1 MALSRFWSYII
12 ALSIVYIFYM
22 MFTGQM
28 YTLSQLVNGKQ
39 NDALVSAE
47 FPATRFQ
54 TQDTALYA
62 KILANKATGYSQNDT
77 LYQSLDNGT
86 IQVCIGKQSADG
98 IFPTCKSAIM
108 DIWLPLIGYLTFFCG
123 LLHLLNDSN
132 AITKLAK
139 VLTPFFVR
147 IFPELP
153 KGHAAYGFMTMNF
166 AANFL
171 GLDNAATPFGLKAME
186 SMQEVN

>member
-12 ALSIVYIFYM
+12 ALSILFIFYM
-22 MFTGQM
+22 LGSNQL
-28 YTLSQLVNGKQ
+28 YNLGQLVNGKQ
-39 NDALVSAE
+39 NDALVIAE
-47 FPATRFQ
+47 HQASFFQ
-54 TQDTALYA
+54 NNDSILYA
-62 KILANKATGYSQNDT
+62 NIVLNKATGFSQNDT
-77 LYQSLDNGT
+77 LYRLLDNG
-86 IQVCIGKQSADG
+86 IVEICKGKQSADG
-98 IFPTCKSAIM
+98 IFVTCKNTII

-139 VLTPFFVR
+139 VLTPFFAR

-171 GLDNAATPFGLKAME
+171 G
-186 SMQEVN
+186 